1 MAKRQYGGAVP
12 GLFNILARD
21 LNIGLPVNWTY
32 NYLHMRKSSP
42 MSRLQREMLA
52 TVVNGLIG
60 GAPWLGLHTAAVR
73 RLTKDEHLTAEFA
86 TTWPQYDLDP
96 KTRALL
102 AYAKKLTQEPSMV
115 EDPDIEELRSAGWDE
130 QGIYEA
136 TALISLFNYTG
147 RMEAASGLP
156 MDQIP
161 QGAKFPEATPGK
173 PRVSVRAWEVS
184 KEARALTSEPGCG
197 SPDSTFL
204 ELLL

>member
-1 MAKRQYGGAVP
+1 MTKRDYGGTVP
-12 GLFNILARD
+12 GLFNIMAPD
-21 LNIGLPVNWTY
+21 LNIAIPVSWIY
-32 NYLHMRKSSP
+32 NHLHMRKSSP
-42 MSRLQREMLA
+42 LSRLQREMLA

-115 EDPDIEELRSAGWDE
+115 EDSDIEDLRSAGWDE

-136 TALISLFNYTG
+136 TALISFFNCTG
-147 RMEAASGLP
+147 RLEAAAGLP
-156 MDQIP
+156 MDRIP
-161 QGAKFPEATPGK
+161 EGAKFPEATPGK
-173 PRVSVRAWEVS
+173 PTVSARVWEVS
-184 KEARALTSEPGCG
+184 KGLEP
-197 SPDSTFL
+197 STQ
-204 ELLL
+204 